1 MTYLYTNLIY
11 NPLYNGF
18 VFLSGALPFFD
29 IGIVIILFTIIVKLI
44 LFPISK
50 KAVRTQALMKL
61 VEPELNSIKEKY
73 KDDKQAQALKVMNF
87 YKEKQINP
95 FSSIFLLFIQIPIIF
110 ALYRIFYNGFSPV
123 HIDLLYS
130 FIHAP
135 ETVSTIFLGFVDV
148 TSKSWFMAAIAAISQ
163 FFQIKLSS
171 PVLAPRKD
179 KPSFS
184 DDFARNMQVQMK
196 YVLPIMIFFI
206 SANIASALALYWI
219 TSNLFTIGQELVVR
233 KQLVK
238 EGLKK

>member
-1 MTYLYTNLIY
+1 MYLYTNFIY

-18 VFLSGALPFFD
+18 VFLSGALPFLD

-61 VEPELNSIKEKY
+61 VEPELNLIKEKY
-73 KDDKQAQALKVMNF
+73 KDDKQAQALKIMNF

-95 FSSIFLLFIQIPIIF
+95 FSSIFLLFIQLPIIF

-135 ETVSTIFLGFVDV
+135 ETISTIFLGFVDV

-163 FFQIKLSS
+163 FFQIKLSV
-171 PVLAPRKD
+171 PALAPRKD

-233 KQLVK
+233 KQLIK

>member
-1 MTYLYTNLIY
+1 
-11 NPLYNGF
+11 LYNGF
-18 VFLSGALPFFD
+18 VFLSGALPFLD

-61 VEPELNSIKEKY
+61 VEPELNLIKEKY
-73 KDDKQAQALKVMNF
+73 KDDKQAQALKIMNF

-95 FSSIFLLFIQIPIIF
+95 FSSIFLLFIQLPIIF

-135 ETVSTIFLGFVDV
+135 ETISTIFLGFVDV

-163 FFQIKLSS
+163 FFQIKLSV
-171 PVLAPRKD
+171 PALAPRKD

-233 KQLVK
+233 KQLIK